1 MTYEYEETIKE
12 ELEFTDL
19 DNTDNQ
25 DKMLKEL
32 QEVYRKA
39 QAFDNYMVDLAKTIE
54 TFPHDYIKNDN
65 FAKETYEFYMKS
77 KEDFIKSYE
86 NEVGRKYEL
95 IRDVAEYDR
104 ILSDLEDE

>member
-1 MTYEYEETIKE
+1 MAYEYEWDEIEIVVKE
-12 ELEFTDL
+12 DY
-19 DNTDNQ
+19 
-25 DKMLKEL
+25 LKL
-32 QEVYRKA
+32 KRKA
-39 QAFDNYMVDLAKTIE
+39 KAFDNYMVDLAKTIE
-54 TFPHDYIKNDN
+54 LYPHDYIKNSN

-77 KEDFIKSYE
+77 KEDFIKAYE

>member
-1 MTYEYEETIKE
+1 MTYEYEEIIKE

-39 QAFDNYMVDLAKTIE
+39 KVLDEILNLPDTYGYAEEYSEDVDIILSEYMEDE
-54 TFPHDYIKNDN
+54 Q
-65 FAKETYEFYMKS
+65 MKL
-77 KEDFIKSYE
+77 IKSL
-86 NEVGRKYEL
+86 V
-95 IRDVAEYDR
+95 
-104 ILSDLEDE
+104 

>member
-1 MTYEYEETIKE
+1 MEYKYEKE
-12 ELEFTDL
+12 NKEAVMI
-19 DNTDNQ
+19 NQ
-25 DKMLKEL
+25 PKANKEL
-32 QEVYRKA
+32 KEVYRKA

>member
-1 MTYEYEETIKE
+1 MTYEYEEIIKE

-39 QAFDNYMVDLAKTIE
+39 KVLDEILNLPDTYGYAEEYSEDVDI
-54 TFPHDYIKNDN
+54 
-65 FAKETYEFYMKS
+65 
-77 KEDFIKSYE
+77 
-86 NEVGRKYEL
+86 
-95 IRDVAEYDR
+95 
-104 ILSDLEDE
+104 ILSEYMEDE

>member
-39 QAFDNYMVDLAKTIE
+39 KAWEELKNKLTE
-54 TFPHDYIKNDN
+54 DYIEQIRYINQHSITDANDTWSSGWN
-65 FAKETYEFYMKS
+65 MSTAQQLYTDLHLMDQLDGTNEFS
-77 KEDFIKSYE
+77 
-86 NEVGRKYEL
+86 NL
-95 IRDVAEYDR
+95 
-104 ILSDLEDE
+104 LSDLEDE

>member
-1 MTYEYEETIKE
+1 MEYKYEKE
-12 ELEFTDL
+12 NKEAVMI
-19 DNTDNQ
+19 NQ
-25 DKMLKEL
+25 PKANKEL
-32 QEVYRKA
+32 KEVYRKA

-54 TFPHDYIKNDN
+54 TFPHDYIKSDN

>member
-32 QEVYRKA
+32 QGVYRKA
-39 QAFDNYMVDLAKTIE
+39 KAWEELKNKLTE
-54 TFPHDYIKNDN
+54 DYIEQIRYINQHSITDANDTWSSGWN
-65 FAKETYEFYMKS
+65 MSTAQQLYTDLHLMDKLDNTNEFS
-77 KEDFIKSYE
+77 
-86 NEVGRKYEL
+86 NLL
-95 IRDVAEYDR
+95 I
-104 ILSDLEDE
+104 DLEDE

>member
-19 DNTDNQ
+19 DNTDNK
-25 DKMLKEL
+25 DKMLKKL

-54 TFPHDYIKNDN
+54 TFPHYYIKNDN

>member
-1 MTYEYEETIKE
+1 MGYKYEKE
-12 ELEFTDL
+12 NKEAVMINQPKANRELE
-19 DNTDNQ
+19 
-25 DKMLKEL
+25 
-32 QEVYRKA
+32 EVYRKA

>member
-39 QAFDNYMVDLAKTIE
+39 KVLDEILNLPDTYGYAEEYAEDVDI
-54 TFPHDYIKNDN
+54 
-65 FAKETYEFYMKS
+65 
-77 KEDFIKSYE
+77 
-86 NEVGRKYEL
+86 
-95 IRDVAEYDR
+95 
-104 ILSDLEDE
+104 ILSEYMEDE

>member
-19 DNTDNQ
+19 DNTDNK
-25 DKMLKEL
+25 DKMLKKL

-104 ILSDLEDE
+104 IFSDLEDE

>member
-25 DKMLKEL
+25 DKMLKKL

>member
-39 QAFDNYMVDLAKTIE
+39 KAWEELKNKLTE
-54 TFPHDYIKNDN
+54 DYIEQIRYINQYSITDANDTWSSGWN
-65 FAKETYEFYMKS
+65 MSTAQQLYTDLHLMDQLDGTNEFS
-77 KEDFIKSYE
+77 
-86 NEVGRKYEL
+86 NL
-95 IRDVAEYDR
+95 
-104 ILSDLEDE
+104 LNDLEDE